1 MLASAGGVSMHTPA
15 RLIFELV
22 YSDHP
27 VFCCVYFL
35 KVLER
40 YVRDPNIGVAHSV
53 KAIPAR
59 RHLSSLSKSVVR
71 HLVHDAIQHS
81 LQQCRSM

>member
-1 MLASAGGVSMHTPA
+1 MHIPA

-35 KVLER
+35 KVLEG
-40 YVRDPNIGVAHSV
+40 YVRDSNIGVAHSI
-53 KAIPAR
+53 KAISTR
-59 RHLSSLSKSVVR
+59 RHLSSLSKFVVR

-81 LQQCRSM
+81 LQQCKSM